1 MCPIF
6 PELEYGVQ
14 VYGIHADFT
23 LGRHVYQEISDA
35 LQGLEIGVLG
45 QFIAC
50 SKCSVWCVGN

>member
-1 MCPIF
+1 MCPIIF

-50 SKCSVWCVGN
+50 SKCLV